1 MKLSTETISVLKN
14 FSTINANLMVKT
26 GSSLSTMSAMKN
38 IIAKADVTEEFP
50 SDFAIYDLN
59 EFLSALSLF
68 GKPDLEFNNDFV
80 IITEEGTSK
89 SLKYWFSDPSVVTT
103 PSKEISMPSTELTFS
118 LSSDTLNEITKAA
131 AVIGVPDM
139 ALAGG
144 KLMVTDKKNTTANAY
159 ETMIDSIDDNDGAD
173 ADYKFWFKVENL
185 KLIPGSYDVEV
196 SSKKISHFTNT
207 KLGVQYWIALEP
219 ESVYTASEP
228 AAVNND

>member
-1 MKLSTETISVLKN
+1 MKLSNETISVLKN
-14 FSTINANLMVKT
+14 FSTINANLMVKA

-38 IIAKADVTEEFP
+38 IVAKADVTEEFP

-68 GKPDLEFNNDFV
+68 GKPDLEFGNDFV

-89 SLKYWFSDPSVVTT
+89 SLKYWYSDPSVVTT
-103 PSKEISMPSTELTFS
+103 PSKEISMPSTELTFN

-139 ALAGG
+139 ALSGG
-144 KLMVTDKKNTTANAY
+144 KLMVTDKKNSTANAY
-159 ETMIDSIDDNDGAD
+159 ETSLDVGDIA
-173 ADYKFWFKVENL
+173 AEYKFWFKVENL
-185 KLIPGSYDVEV
+185 KVMPGAYDVEV

-219 ESVYTASEP
+219 ESSY
-228 AAVNND
+228 NG